1 MPQFEKGGKPGPGRP
16 KGRLNKTTQEAQ
28 AFARGI
34 VTSAKYRKTL
44 KEQAEAGTLPPAL
57 QQMLWAYYAG
67 KPPEKVEVTGEDGG
81 ALQVVFGGRFRPEDH
96 AS

>member
-1 MPQFEKGGKPGPGRP
+1 MAQFEKGGKPGPGRP

-34 VTSAKYRKTL
+34 VTSPKYRKML
-44 KEQAEAGTLPPAL
+44 KEQAEAGTLPPVL

-67 KPPEKVEVTGEDGG
+67 KPPDKVEVTGADQGP
-81 ALQVVFGGRFRPEDH
+81 LQVMFGGRYRSD
-96 AS
+96 AA

>member
-1 MPQFEKGGKPGPGRP
+1 MAQFVNGGKPGPGRP

-34 VTSAKYRKTL
+34 VTSAKYRKQL
-44 KEQAEAGTLPPAL
+44 KEQAEAGTLPPVL

-67 KPPEKVEVTGEDGG
+67 KPPEKVELTGEDGG
-81 ALQVVFGGRFRPEDH
+81 PLHVIFGGRYRSD
-96 AS
+96 AA

>member
-1 MPQFEKGGKPGPGRP
+1 MSQFEKGGKPGPGRP

-34 VTSAKYRKTL
+34 VTSAKYRQQL
-44 KEQAEAGTLPPAL
+44 KKQAEDGTLPPVL

-81 ALQVVFGGRFRPEDH
+81 PMQVIFGGRFKPQD
-96 AS
+96 AA